1 MAAIGNCKECRTAP
15 EGKPYAGGLP
25 LKTPF
30 GTIFATNITP
40 DAEIGIGRW
49 LEAVFLRA
57 LR

>member
-1 MAAIGNCKECRTAP
+1 
-15 EGKPYAGGLP
+15 